1 MSVAGDSRFVRAAMI
16 DSLNQDY
23 VRTARAKG
31 VVERKVISK
40 HALRNALLPIITN
53 LGLEIPFLFTGAI
66 VTETIFSWPGMGR
79 GFIEAT
85 NAFDY
90 PVLMGILVITAL
102 IVVLSNLLADVLY
115 AIVDPRISYG

>member
-1 MSVAGDSRFVRAAMI
+1 
-16 DSLNQDY
+16 
-23 VRTARAKG
+23 
-31 VVERKVISK
+31 
-40 HALRNALLPIITN
+40 
-53 LGLEIPFLFTGAI
+53 
-66 VTETIFSWPGMGR
+66 MGR